1 VCEKL
6 EGIMAVKSLL
16 KGFKRPSKIIFE
28 HDELQK
34 QYGRFIAEPFE
45 KGYGLTVGNSLRRV
59 LLSSIEGT
67 AITAIK
73 IEGVPHEFF
82 TIEGIYEDVTR
93 IILNLKKMRMKYH
106 GELPK
111 VLHVVKEGPG
121 ELTAADFNIDAD
133 VEIMN
138 PELKIATLN
147 EEGKIDLEVQVEKGR
162 GYVPAELNK
171 SNTETIGVIPIDAI
185 FSPVKKVN
193 VKVEDTRVGQRTD
206 YDKLTLEIWTDGSI
220 SPDDALAQAAKIIKD
235 HMTIFINFEEEVE
248 EEAEVVDE
256 SLEKIKSILSK
267 SIDELELSVR
277 SYNTLKS
284 LDINDLESLVRKTE
298 EELRKSKHFSEQT
311 LKEARGKLE
320 SLHLSLG
327 LKE

>member
-1 VCEKL
+1 
-6 EGIMAVKSLL
+6 MAPKNLL
-16 KGFKRPSKIIFE
+16 KGFKRPSKIVFE

-34 QYGRFIAEPFE
+34 DYGRFIAEPFE

-59 LLSSIEGT
+59 LLSSIEGS

-73 IEGVPHEFF
+73 IEGVPHEFHS
-82 TIEGIYEDVTR
+82 IEGVYEDVTK
-93 IILNLKKMRMKYH
+93 IILNLKKLRLRYH

-111 VLHVVKEGPG
+111 VMHVVKQGPG
-121 ELTAADFNIDAD
+121 ELTGADFNIDSD
-133 VEIMN
+133 IEIMN
-138 PELKIATLN
+138 LDLKIATLN
-147 EEGKIDLEVQVEKGR
+147 EKAKIDLEIQVEKGR

-171 SNTETIGVIPIDAI
+171 GNTETIGVIPIDAI
-185 FSPVKKVN
+185 FTPVKKVN

-206 YDKLTLEIWTDGSI
+206 YDKLTIEVWTDGAV

-235 HMTIFINFEEEVE
+235 HMTIFINFEEEIE

-256 SLEKIKSILSK
+256 SAERIKNVLAK

-277 SYNTLKS
+277 AHNTLKS
-284 LDINDLESLVRKTE
+284 LDINDLEGLVRKTE
-298 EELRKSKHFSEQT
+298 EELKKSKHYSDQI
-311 LKEARGKLE
+311 LKEIKGRLDAN
-320 SLHLSLG
+320 HLSLG

>member
-1 VCEKL
+1 
-6 EGIMAVKSLL
+6 MAPKNLL
-16 KGFKRPSKIIFE
+16 KGFKRPSKIVFE

-34 QYGRFIAEPFE
+34 DFGRFIAEPFE
-45 KGYGLTVGNSLRRV
+45 KGFGLTVGNSLRRV
-59 LLSSIEGT
+59 LLSSIEGA

-73 IEGVPHEFF
+73 IEGVPHEFHS
-82 TIEGIYEDVTR
+82 IDGVYEDVAK
-93 IILNLKKMRMKYH
+93 IILNLKKLRIKYH

-111 VLHVVKEGPG
+111 VLHLVKSGADDLNG
-121 ELTAADFNIDAD
+121 ADFNIDSD
-133 VEIMN
+133 IEIMN

-147 EEGKIDLEVQVEKGR
+147 DKGKIDIEIQVEKGR
-162 GYVPAELNK
+162 GYIAAELSK

-206 YDKLTLEIWTDGSI
+206 YDKLIIEIWTDGSV

-235 HMTIFINFEEEVE
+235 HMTIFINFEEDIE

-256 SLEKIKSILSK
+256 NLEKIKNTLSK

-284 LDINDLESLVRKTE
+284 LDISDLENLVRKTE
-298 EELRKSKHFSEQT
+298 DELRKSKHFSDQI
-311 LKEARGKLE
+311 LKEIKGKLE
-320 SLHLSLG
+320 VYHLSLG